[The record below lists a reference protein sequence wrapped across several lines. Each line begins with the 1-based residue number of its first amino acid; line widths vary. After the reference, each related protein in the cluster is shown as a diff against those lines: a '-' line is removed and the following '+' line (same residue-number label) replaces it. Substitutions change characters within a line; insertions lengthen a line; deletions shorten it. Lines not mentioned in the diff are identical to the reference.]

1 MPTGLVGSGN
11 SEMGA
16 KVLSWTFSI
25 QYPFAGALIL
35 RTPAQHLYYFV
46 MAADTPANISDEL
59 VGLAHSQGMWVWGSR
74 TADDQCGITALRF

>member
-1 MPTGLVGSGN
+1 MSTELVGSGD

-25 QYPFAGALIL
+25 QYPFAGVLIL

-46 MAADTPANISDEL
+46 MTAYTPADFSDGL
-59 VGLAHSQGMWVWGSR
+59 VGLAHSQGMWVRGNH
-74 TADDQCGITALRF
+74 TANGQCGITALRF